1 MVESSAVAGDSPL
14 PYEGS
19 YMTTVIG
26 LFAQWKD
33 AKAAIAGLEAEGYD
47 ESAMGLLA
55 GPEAI
60 KEELRASHGERDL
73 KSGQEDSLVP
83 AGAVGG
89 LAVGELIGFLASAS
103 VVAIP
108 GVGQGLAAGA
118 ILAAGIGGGAVI
130 GTITGALI
138 GMGADEEKAHI
149 LAADVEK
156 GNTLLTLETAN
167 PAAALAAADAMRR
180 ANALNVEII
189 ASPVD

>member
-1 MVESSAVAGDSPL
+1 MN
-14 PYEGS
+14 
-19 YMTTVIG
+19 TVIG

-33 AKAAIAGLEAEGYD
+33 AKAAIVHLEAKGYD

-60 KEELRASHGERDL
+60 KEELRATHGERDL
-73 KSGQEDSLVP
+73 EASQEDSLAP

-89 LAVGELIGFLASAS
+89 LAVGELIGFLASAT

-138 GMGADEEKAHI
+138 GMGANEARAHV
-149 LAADVEK
+149 LAADVER
-156 GNTLLTLETAN
+156 GNTLLTLETAS
-167 PAAALAAADAMRR
+167 PAAAVDAAEVMRQSK
-180 ANALNVEII
+180 ALSVEII
-189 ASPVD
+189 A

>member
-1 MVESSAVAGDSPL
+1 MD
-14 PYEGS
+14 
-19 YMTTVIG
+19 TVIG
-26 LFAQWKD
+26 LFEQWED
-33 AKAAIAGLEAEGYD
+33 AKAAIARLHAQGYD
-47 ESAMGLLA
+47 ETAIGLLA
-55 GPEAI
+55 GPVAI
-60 KEELRASHGERDL
+60 EEKLRASHGELDL

-89 LAVGELIGFLASAS
+89 LAVGELIGFLASAA

-108 GVGQGLAAGA
+108 GVGQGLAAGV
-118 ILAAGIGGGAVI
+118 ILAAGIGGGAAI

-149 LAADVEK
+149 LAADVER

-167 PAAALAAADAMRR
+167 PAAALVAADAMRR

-189 ASPVD
+189 TSPVD